1 MTTSSQ
7 HSVLTADE
15 LACLRECAQGRSI
28 PDDASTLAA
37 LAAKGMLDLRDG
49 RYVLTFRKEIVGLEF
64 CQAAIHPPLRL

>member
-28 PDDASTLAA
+28 LDDASTLAA

-49 RYVLTFRKEIVGLEF
+49 RYVLTP
-64 CQAAIHPPLRL
+64 AADHLLHAGEPGTVPGIDN